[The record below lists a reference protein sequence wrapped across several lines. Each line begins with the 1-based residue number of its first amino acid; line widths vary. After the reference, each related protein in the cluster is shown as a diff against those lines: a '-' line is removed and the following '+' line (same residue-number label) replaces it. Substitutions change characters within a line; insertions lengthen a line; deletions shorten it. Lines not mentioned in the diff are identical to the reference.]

1 MRRGRRTKSRNKKND
16 RKVKPKY
23 ARYARSYK
31 SLSLSPTLS
40 SPSLT
45 PSDSVSRKYSSCKI
59 CYPKSPMLKPP
70 KTPFISF
77 FREYK
82 KEHANLSIVKIA
94 SNVTKIWNNM
104 STSQK
109 MKYIIKPD
117 KERVNHSGK
126 VEKLS
131 SISRISVSPD
141 RSSIKTVFRHGD
153 RTPDSLYPKDPYTE
167 DDFYPFRIGHLTN
180 KGKLRAFNIGRNLR
194 KKYNKLLGDVYTPDV
209 LYAVSSHY
217 PRCRASLES
226 VLAGLY
232 PPSEELIWNKDL
244 LWEPIPYDY
253 LPLKENNLFAPMS
266 ICPNMNILMNESYKN
281 LDSDPIIEKYNHLLP
296 FLQENTGLTGNLLS
310 VAGNLYSTLK
320 SEEEADMEIPTWAKS
335 VYPDILSEISKY
347 IWKYYTGIG
356 DLKTLGHDL
365 NVAAMLYYLEKFV
378 PHSPNY
384 GAHIII
390 EVQKYLGIYFLKF
403 LHENNDDNLEPQ
415 PLFIENCGIYCPLEV
430 FVRLYAKQL
439 DPANLN
445 ALCNG

>member
-1 MRRGRRTKSRNKKND
+1 MYTHI
-16 RKVKPKY
+16 
-23 ARYARSYK
+23 YK
-31 SLSLSPTLS
+31 SLH
-40 SPSLT
+40 
-45 PSDSVSRKYSSCKI
+45 Y
-59 CYPKSPMLKPP
+59 
-70 KTPFISF
+70 FI
-77 FREYK
+77 
-82 KEHANLSIVKIA
+82 
-94 SNVTKIWNNM
+94 VTIF
-104 STSQK
+104 
-109 MKYIIKPD
+109 ILIK
-117 KERVNHSGK
+117 
-126 VEKLS
+126 
-131 SISRISVSPD
+131 
-141 RSSIKTVFRHGD
+141 VFRHGD

-180 KGKLRAFNIGRNLR
+180 KGKLRAFNIGRYLR
-194 KKYNKLLGDVYTPDV
+194 KRYNKLLGDVYTPDV

-266 ICPNMNILMNESYKN
+266 IYPNMNILMNESYKN

-335 VYPDILSEISKY
+335 VYPEILSEISKY

-356 DLKTLGHDL
+356 DLKTLGAGFLMSKIINNTYSAINEENAAKNLKICLYSGHDL

-390 EVQKYLGIYFLKF
+390 EVHKYLGIYFLKF

-439 DPANLN
+439 NPANLN